1 MEYMAKAKI
10 PHRAAGAH
18 GAGVRGDQVNRGS
31 RTFEGRFGRMFRA
44 LPAAE
49 FDNGALEDL
58 AWAMSAAPE
67 RQDPTAGTPGFSKPS
82 ASPETD
88 EKFQDDEESGIPSG
102 YTYLGQFIDHDITFD
117 PASSLQK
124 QNDPDGLVDF
134 RTPALDL
141 DCVYGR
147 GPEDQPYMYES
158 NGKKFLLGRQLTEGG
173 TPVTGRTVPRDLPRF
188 KGDIP
193 NAKTRALIG
202 DKRNDENVIVSQLQC
217 VFLQFHNRLAG
228 EMMTQNPDVEFK
240 EIQRRVRWHYQYV
253 VLNDFLPRIVGTKTM
268 EKIWPNW
275 RQGYCC
281 DNQPNLCFYKFHDDP
296 YIPIEF
302 SAAAYRFGHSMIRP
316 IYRLNTKINQP
327 IANDD
332 PGLTGRFFIFAGVQE
347 RGLNGFDEFP
357 SHWAIDWSL
366 YFDIKHLDAN
376 GESTDG
382 GITRV
387 QPAYKIDT
395 SIVNPL
401 AFLPEFSDENSFD
414 VKGAALTLGN
424 SPRDNLRPQEHSH
437 RSPSNLAIRNFWRGN
452 SMGLPSGQDVA
463 RAMGETVIED
473 KDLLIGKAQ
482 ADDTH
487 KTGDFQSLND
497 FTFKIKDTD
506 PEKRVQ
512 NAFVGKAPLWYYV
525 LAEAQLAW
533 RKLAVNAKDADEANR
548 LPVTLGPVGGR
559 IVAETLIGLLLADSH
574 SYLNQDPKWVPEV
587 GDKKEKFKMGD
598 FIKYALDLKG

>member
-49 FDNGALEDL
+49 FDNGALEAL
-58 AWAMSAAPE
+58 AWAISAAPE
-67 RQDPTAGTPGFSKPS
+67 RQDPNSGTPGFSKPS
-82 ASPETD
+82 ASPETND
-88 EKFQDDEESGIPSG
+88 KFQDDEEGKIPSG

-158 NGKKFLLGRQLTEGG
+158 NGKKFLLGRELTESG

-188 KGDIP
+188 RGD
-193 NAKTRALIG
+193 ARARALIG
-202 DKRNDENVIVSQLQC
+202 DKRNDENVIVSQLQG

-253 VLNDFLPRIVGTKTM
+253 VLNDFLPRIVGPKTM

-296 YIPIEF
+296 YIPIE
-302 SAAAYRFGHSMIRP
+302 SGS
-316 IYRLNTKINQP
+316 N
-327 IANDD
+327 
-332 PGLTGRFFIFAGVQE
+332 
-347 RGLNGFDEFP
+347 RGLSRLTHFLTARQSFHGVSSQRARAQKISKRSVFLAKSANLSADLLNWNRYDDERNRRRG
-357 SHWAIDWSL
+357 L
-366 YFDIKHLDAN
+366 
-376 GESTDG
+376 
-382 GITRV
+382 
-387 QPAYKIDT
+387 PAPCVD
-395 SIVNPL
+395 SPDQSNDLAPL
-401 AFLPEFSDENSFD
+401 A
-414 VKGAALTLGN
+414 GT
-424 SPRDNLRPQEHSH
+424 Q
-437 RSPSNLAIRNFWRGN
+437 
-452 SMGLPSGQDVA
+452 
-463 RAMGETVIED
+463 
-473 KDLLIGKAQ
+473 
-482 ADDTH
+482 
-487 KTGDFQSLND
+487 
-497 FTFKIKDTD
+497 
-506 PEKRVQ
+506 
-512 NAFVGKAPLWYYV
+512 
-525 LAEAQLAW
+525 
-533 RKLAVNAKDADEANR
+533 
-548 LPVTLGPVGGR
+548 
-559 IVAETLIGLLLADSH
+559 
-574 SYLNQDPKWVPEV
+574 
-587 GDKKEKFKMGD
+587 
-598 FIKYALDLKG
+598 